1 MTSEKQDKEETEID
15 SNELQLLSAMSIED
29 TPPVP
34 KDYVAHAGEPLPAG
48 TKTFATREEIIE
60 ALKTVS
66 DPEIMINIWDL
77 GLVYKIEQKENGNV
91 FIEMT
96 VTAPTCPVA
105 GILPQQ
111 AADAV
116 SKLTG
121 VGSVEVKIVWEPAWS
136 LANLSDEA
144 RAMIELF

>member
-1 MTSEKQDKEETEID
+1 MGLTE
-15 SNELQLLSAMSIED
+15 
-29 TPPVP
+29 PVQ
-34 KDYVAHAGEPLPAG
+34 DYVAYAGSRLADG
-48 TKTFATREEIIE
+48 TTKFASREEIIE

-77 GLVYKIEQKENGNV
+77 GLVYKISQKENGDV
-91 FIEMT
+91 YIEMT

-116 SKLTG
+116 ARLDG
-121 VGSVEVKIVWEPAWS
+121 VGVVEVKIVWEPAWTIE
-136 LANLSDEA
+136 NLSEEA
-144 RAMIELF
+144 KAMIELF